1 MADLRASE
9 LPGRVS
15 DRSTL
20 VLPLGAIEQHG
31 PHLPYSTDLIIADCA
46 GAAVVDAVGDELDLW
61 LLPSLAYTKSNE
73 HAWNAGTVW
82 LSATTMLA
90 VLDDIGRSL
99 AMTGVRKLAL
109 LNGHGGNTALLNVA
123 CRELR
128 LKYGFQT
135 FLLHP
140 FVPPDH
146 GGVSAA
152 GELEMGIHAGVDETS
167 MILHLRPELVDMTL
181 AARNIPEAL
190 AENRHVRGD
199 RRPDGGERGS
209 RQVPS
214 RGMRAIAER
223 GVRRDPRIR
232 VRKVTPARRH
242 QEGLLRQADVG
253 GPNRH
258 PPEVAPDGVTDGGDD
273 RWCR

>member
-109 LNGHGGNTALLNVA
+109 LNGHGGNFILLPIVQDLNMEFPGLLTMYVDPFERMVESGCPVSMSRISWPLAISSSRRGNMSSPETTA
-123 CRELR
+123 
-128 LKYGFQT
+128 T
-135 FLLHP
+135 
-140 FVPPDH
+140 
-146 GGVSAA
+146 
-152 GELEMGIHAGVDETS
+152 
-167 MILHLRPELVDMTL
+167 LRPGASRST
-181 AARNIPEAL
+181 ARAQASGFTPPAL
-190 AENRHVRGD
+190 AITFTLRSTICLAM
-199 RRPDGGERGS
+199 RP
-209 RQVPS
+209 
-214 RGMRAIAER
+214 
-223 GVRRDPRIR
+223 IR
-232 VRKVTPARRH
+232 VGKSRA
-242 QEGLLRQADVG
+242 
-253 GPNRH
+253 
-258 PPEVAPDGVTDGGDD
+258 
-273 RWCR
+273 

>member
-1 MADLRASE
+1 MKPHRRMADLRASE

-46 GAAVVDAVGDELDLW
+46 AAAVLDAVGDDLDLW

-99 AMTGVRKLAL
+99 ALTGARKLAL
-109 LNGHGGNTALLNVA
+109 LNGHGGNTSLLNVA

-152 GELEMGIHAGVDETS
+152 GELEMGIHAGMDETS
-167 MILHLRPELVDMTL
+167 MILHVRPELVDMTL
-181 AARNIPEAL
+181 AARNIPERL
-190 AENRHVRGD
+190 AENRHVRFGGSVSFGWLSNDFGPSGVIGD
-199 RRPDGGERGS
+199 PTGANADHGKVLFEACVHMLS
-209 RQVPS
+209 E
-214 RGMRAIAER
+214 AFAEISEFEFGR
-223 GVRRDPRIR
+223 
-232 VRKVTPARRH
+232 
-242 QEGLLRQADVG
+242 
-253 GPNRH
+253 
-258 PPEVAPDGVTDGGDD
+258 
-273 RWCR
+273 